1 MSNLWDLSH
10 IQPREDIVVPGETM
24 PQVFLNAVKLRGD
37 KTFMREKKLGIWR
50 AWSWNQAAAA
60 VREVTMGLAALGF
73 QPGETASILSNTVV
87 EWVIADLGILC
98 AGGVS
103 NGIYPTDAA
112 PQVHYLCA
120 DSSTTILFVEDEE
133 QLDKVLEVRASLPLL
148 RKVVV
153 FDMEGLAHY
162 SDPMV
167 MSLDAL
173 RALGREHDAAHPAEF
188 ERRAACRKPED
199 LAMLIYTSGTTG
211 KPKGGMHS
219 HAGIVYTV
227 RGTNTLVAQ
236 DENDERM

>member
-37 KTFMREKKLGIWR
+37 KTFMREKKLGLWS
-50 AWSWNQAAAA
+50 AWSWNRTGTA
-60 VREVTMGLAALGF
+60 VREIALGLAALGF
-73 QPGETASILSNTVV
+73 EPGECASILSNTVV
-87 EWVIADLGILC
+87 EWVLADMGILC

-103 NGIYPTDAA
+103 SGIYPTDAA

-120 DSSTTILFVEDEE
+120 DSSTTILFVENEE
-133 QLDKVLEVRASLPLL
+133 QFDKVLEVRDSLPLL

-167 MSLDAL
+167 LSLAAL
-173 RALGREHDAAHPAEF
+173 RALGREHDAAHPREF
-188 ERRAACRKPED
+188 C
-199 LAMLIYTSGTTG
+199 LLYTSPSPRDRTR
-211 KPKGGMHS
+211 S
-219 HAGIVYTV
+219 
-227 RGTNTLVAQ
+227 
-236 DENDERM
+236 RMPSSA